1 MAASSALSMA
11 LNEGVV
17 AGMVEAV
24 RPERPTSMT
33 ALWLVVESS
42 ASGVIQK
49 AVVGYPVYHRAGG
62 FMVACPCVDEV
73 PTFLDA
79 VNGGGDGDGIL
90 HRVELDLV
98 TNRGRALG
106 SAEGY
111 LLDLPWSFLQHMQKA
126 PKSGPPQ
133 FEVVQFAFGDTVAKP
148 SPRSARAA
156 ADQWIIQEMEEA
168 TAQEYFTGEE
178 TAEEAG
184 EPELVP
190 DGVPDQP
197 DDPAGELAALQQRVQ
212 ELQRQMGQAPRGG
225 DQPPRPVPDVVI
237 TPAKARPLFQ
247 GARMQTELNQGDWA
261 RLQQIAGPPPTRG
274 NRAGVGTNQQLPQ
287 AEATATK
294 NNLLLELEREAVD
307 HTETDPQLA
316 LQVSGASTLEQLLMT
331 QVQQNTL
338 LLQRLVGGRPTDP
351 LLAAL
356 SGSDSGSGSSS
367 GVKGCV
373 AREAYLKTTAD
384 LVGIAEV
391 VKQNAMV
398 ELGMTPD
405 REDSSIMR
413 RFVERKMALRDH
425 KTLAYIA
432 TLAAEG
438 WAVAHE
444 TNNLAMMGFLSK
456 LLMFLEQTC
465 LDRGKTQLAWLLT
478 GCMDPAFNLHH
489 NMNQHGALK
498 PFSTLAKASWVS
510 ANIAFLKDL
519 DYLEGRMTTIGKQ
532 PKGQRG
538 DDDEDPEK
546 PPKPAP
552 KKKPPKGQGKG
563 DQKGTETA

>member
-1 MAASSALSMA
+1 MASSAAMNAA

-24 RPERPTSMT
+24 RPERPTSLT
-33 ALWLVVESS
+33 ALWLVVETS

-49 AVVGYPVYHRAGG
+49 AVVCYPVYHRAGG

-73 PTFLDA
+73 PAFLDM
-79 VNGGGDGDGIL
+79 VNGGGDGDGVS

-98 TNRGRALG
+98 ASRGRLLG
-106 SAEGY
+106 STEGY
-111 LLDLPWSFLQHMQKA
+111 LLDLPWSFLQHMQRV
-126 PKSGPPQ
+126 PKTGAPQ
-133 FEVVQFAFGDTVAKP
+133 FEVVQFVFGETAAKP
-148 SPRSARAA
+148 AAKSVRAA

-168 TAQEYFTGEE
+168 TAQEYYTGEE
-178 TAEEAG
+178 MDG
-184 EPELVP
+184 QDPELVA
-190 DGVPDQP
+190 DGEPATGAEQP
-197 DDPAGELAALQQRVQ
+197 GEVAALEQRVQ
-212 ELQRQMGQAPRGG
+212 ELQQQLGQLQPGG
-225 DQPPRPVPDVVI
+225 GQPPRPVGDVVV

-247 GARMQTELNQGDWA
+247 GTRTQTELSQGDWA
-261 RLQQIAGPPPTRG
+261 RLQQIAGPAPTRG
-274 NRAGVGTNQQLPQ
+274 NRAGVGANQQLPQ
-287 AEATATK
+287 APATTAK

-307 HTETDPQLA
+307 QTETDAQLA
-316 LQVSGASTLEQLLMT
+316 LQLSGANPLEQLLIT
-331 QVQQNTL
+331 QVQQNSL
-338 LLQRLVGGRPTDP
+338 LLQRLVGVKPSDP

-373 AREAYLKTTAD
+373 AREAYLKTISD
-384 LVGIAEV
+384 LVGIGEV
-391 VKQNAMV
+391 VKLNAMT
-398 ELGMTPD
+398 ELGMSAD

-425 KTLAYIA
+425 RTLAYIA

-438 WAVAHE
+438 WATAHE
-444 TNNLAMMGFLSK
+444 SNNLAMMGFISK

-498 PFSTLAKASWVS
+498 PFSTLAKPSWVS
-510 ANIAFLKDL
+510 ANIAYLKDL
-519 DYLEGRMTTIGKQ
+519 DYLEGRMATIGKAA
-532 PKGQRG
+532 KGSRG
-538 DDDEDPEK
+538 EGEEDPDK
-546 PPKPAP
+546 PPKPTP
-552 KKKPPKGQGKG
+552 KKKQQKGQGKG
-563 DQKGTETA
+563 DQKGAETV

>member
-1 MAASSALSMA
+1 MASSSAMNAA
-11 LNEGVV
+11 LNEGMV

-24 RPERPTSMT
+24 RPERPTSLT

-49 AVVGYPVYHRAGG
+49 AVVCYPIYHRAGG

-73 PTFLDA
+73 PAFLDT
-79 VNGGGDGDGIL
+79 VNGGGDGDGVS

-98 TNRGRALG
+98 ASRGRLLG
-106 SAEGY
+106 STEGY
-111 LLDLPWSFLQHMQKA
+111 LLDLPWSFLQHMQRV
-126 PKSGPPQ
+126 PKTGAPQ
-133 FEVVQFAFGDTVAKP
+133 FEVVQFIFGETAAKP
-148 SPRSARAA
+148 AARSARAA

-168 TAQEYFTGEE
+168 TAQEYYTGEE
-178 TAEEAG
+178 MDG
-184 EPELVP
+184 QDPELVADAEP
-190 DGVPDQP
+190 VPGTEQAGVV
-197 DDPAGELAALQQRVQ
+197 AALEQRVQ
-212 ELQRQMGQAPRGG
+212 ELQQQLGQVQQGG
-225 DQPPRPVPDVVI
+225 GQPPRPVGDVVV

-247 GARMQTELNQGDWA
+247 GTRAQADLSQSDWA
-261 RLQQIAGPPPTRG
+261 RLQQIAGPAPTRG
-274 NRAGVGTNQQLPQ
+274 NRAGVGANQQLPQ
-287 AEATATK
+287 TPATTVK

-307 HTETDPQLA
+307 QTETDAQLA
-316 LQVSGASTLEQLLMT
+316 LQLSGANPLEQLLIT
-331 QVQQNTL
+331 QVQQNSL
-338 LLQRLVGGRPTDP
+338 LLQRLVGVKPSDP

-373 AREAYLKTTAD
+373 ARETYLKTVSD

-391 VKQNAMV
+391 VKLNAMT
-398 ELGMTPD
+398 ELGMSAD

-432 TLAAEG
+432 TLAADG
-438 WAVAHE
+438 WATAHE
-444 TNNLAMMGFLSK
+444 SNNLVMMGFISK

-489 NMNQHGALK
+489 SMNQHGALK
-498 PFSTLAKASWVS
+498 PFSTLAKPSWVS
-510 ANIAFLKDL
+510 ANIAYLKDL
-519 DYLEGRMTTIGKQ
+519 DYLEGRMATIGKVA
-532 PKGQRG
+532 KGSRG
-538 DDDEDPEK
+538 EGEEDPDK
-546 PPKPAP
+546 PPKPTP
-552 KKKPPKGQGKG
+552 KKKQQKGQGKG
-563 DQKGTETA
+563 DQKGAETV